1 MVIFRGV
8 ELFYN
13 VYCRKIPFKFY
24 IFNLRDINESPPLR
38 DTLRNPLANDTT
50 YGSIKARQ
58 KRSSSYTYCVHGNKY
73 GFSKCCKDLHV
84 ELDDDSLNCSHD
96 VENNISQA
104 RNSTRSSGS
113 KWLIMNLKDFVEIRL
128 DDSLGKSRINFYS
141 I

>member
-8 ELFYN
+8 ELFNLVFLTFTYDHD
-13 VYCRKIPFKFY
+13 CLFKFY
-24 IFNLRDINESPPLR
+24 IFNLRDINESPPLH

-50 YGSIKARQ
+50 YGSIKAKQ

-113 KWLIMNLKDFVEIRL
+113 K
-128 DDSLGKSRINFYS
+128 
-141 I
+141 